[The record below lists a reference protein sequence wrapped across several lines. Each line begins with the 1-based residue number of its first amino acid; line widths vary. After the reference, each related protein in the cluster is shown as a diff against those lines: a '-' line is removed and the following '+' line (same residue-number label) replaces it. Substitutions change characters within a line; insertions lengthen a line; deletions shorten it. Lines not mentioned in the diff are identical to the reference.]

1 MLLFLLCFLLVV
13 VPPCAASEI
22 HGGTMLAMKGRDSV
36 VLAADSRFTSY
47 RTGTF
52 LLGQYP
58 RPLFRV
64 GERCLVGCIGLDSD
78 ARQLLADVRDRV
90 QDQAHLEPASVARV
104 VSNALYRR
112 RLMLSPMVCGMD
124 TSSGPY
130 ICSMD
135 GLGAQTESAF
145 AVCGTAN
152 AGLYAICESLY
163 EPGLGA
169 DELCAVMGRCL
180 SLALQRDV
188 LSGCG
193 VDVHVLYADG
203 RLERR
208 RLDTF
213 DV

>member
-1 MLLFLLCFLLVV
+1 MVRV
-13 VPPCAASEI
+13 ASASEI

-58 RPLFRV
+58 RLLFRV
-64 GERCLVGCIGLDSD
+64 GERCIVGCIGLDSD
-78 ARQLLADVRDRV
+78 ARQLLVDVRDRV
-90 QDQAHLEPASVARV
+90 EDQPRLEPASVARV

-124 TSSGPY
+124 TATGPY

-135 GLGAQTESAF
+135 GLGAQTEAPF

-163 EPGLGA
+163 QPELGA
-169 DELCAVMGRCL
+169 DELCAVVERCV

-193 VDVHVLYADG
+193 VDLHVLHADG
-203 RLERR
+203 RLEKR